1 MRRRLILSDVF
12 PAASGW
18 IMNMRVDGALCLE
31 QIGPC
36 GPIKSRWHPSTR
48 EGKATHCILSRLRL
62 LTNAVRCAPLARSP
76 RSRPVDK
83 RKAL

>member
-18 IMNMRVDGALCLE
+18 IMNMRADGALCLA

-36 GPIKSRWHPSTR
+36 GPFPPANPTLAGAPSQG
-48 EGKATHCILSRLRL
+48 EAAEK
-62 LTNAVRCAPLARSP
+62 PLKKL
-76 RSRPVDK
+76 VMK
-83 RKAL
+83 